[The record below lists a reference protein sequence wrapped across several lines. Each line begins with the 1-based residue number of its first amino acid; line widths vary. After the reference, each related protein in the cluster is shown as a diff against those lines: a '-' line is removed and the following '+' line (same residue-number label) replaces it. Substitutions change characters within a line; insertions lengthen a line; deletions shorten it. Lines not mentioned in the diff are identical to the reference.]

1 MPPSYL
7 ETAIFEAMKKAK
19 GNQTK
24 ARALLIAQCKDDDTL
39 LRALAIPHLNAIAAH
54 AVNRIAIQ
62 QKASKGKNAALDS
75 PVPPVPKAGKAE
87 AGFGLD
93 LLKALGGQN
102 VPKFGREDAAPRLQK
117 KAASDAHVKALK
129 MMASKSKTKS
139 K

>member
-7 ETAIFEAMKKAK
+7 ETAISEVLKKAK

-24 ARALLIAQCKDDDTL
+24 ARTLLIAQCKEDDNL
-39 LRALAIPHLNAIAAH
+39 LRALATPHLNAIAAH

-62 QKASKGKNAALDS
+62 QKASKGRKDESANI
-75 PVPPVPKAGKAE
+75 PVPKTGKAE

-117 KAASDAHVKALK
+117 KAASQSHVNALK
-129 MMASKSKTKS
+129 MMASKSKTKP